1 MNRHQILS
9 KPAWRHFQHIDE
21 IHDLPLPALMA
32 ADQVWQQAIASGTE
46 QPVATDY
53 AQWAQNSAAD
63 APDIWLSRLRMAFEV
78 ILPSELPNI
87 SAASALLPK
96 SDPEPTPT
104 VVGLTLGWDPCEYK
118 PNARSRKVSV
128 HPWDL
133 PDEWQEV
140 LRRAA
145 HGLPGKKA
153 AAPAPDILR
162 RMCEKLCQL
171 AWSAREAG
179 FEPAMSEDAVDQYLT
194 DLETRLRVRPHGIRW
209 ATMRATAEEL
219 HRFARY
225 SGLVSDENTKY
236 LSKRLTR
243 YSLYEKSQDALKF
256 QALLETGNTTLRL
269 LDKADALLQRAA
281 SETRT
286 ARRHLLRNAGAILGL
301 YSIVPLRNAD
311 ANLILG
317 DTLVWEAGTWVIDTA
332 ITKTR
337 TRNTER
343 LVVALE
349 PEFARYVDAVVQGD
363 HNARH
368 LPELRTLAVQRGG
381 PLISRENGQYT
392 SPTYIPRVFKTFAG
406 TSFTTTRT
414 MLHTDQAIHRGET
427 GTRDAM
433 VMAQQTSPETARK
446 YQAKRVRQVAV
457 QRVQAAASDRRA
469 ALMFDDLM
477 HKIRVLTE
485 QQESNDADL

>member
-1 MNRHQILS
+1 
-9 KPAWRHFQHIDE
+9 
-21 IHDLPLPALMA
+21 
-32 ADQVWQQAIASGTE
+32 
-46 QPVATDY
+46 
-53 AQWAQNSAAD
+53 
-63 APDIWLSRLRMAFEV
+63 
-78 ILPSELPNI
+78 
-87 SAASALLPK
+87 
-96 SDPEPTPT
+96 
-104 VVGLTLGWDPCEYK
+104 
-118 PNARSRKVSV
+118 
-128 HPWDL
+128 
-133 PDEWQEV
+133 
-140 LRRAA
+140 
-145 HGLPGKKA
+145 
-153 AAPAPDILR
+153 
-162 RMCEKLCQL
+162 MCEKLCQL

-179 FEPAMSEDAVDQYLT
+179 FEPAMSENVVHQYLA
-194 DLETRLRVRPHGIRW
+194 DLEARLRQRPHGIRW

-225 SGLVSDENTKY
+225 SGLASDEDTTY

-243 YSLYEKSQDALKF
+243 YSLYEKGQDALKF

-337 TRNTER
+337 TRNTGR

-381 PLISRENGQYT
+381 PLIVRDGGKYT
-392 SPTYIPRVFKTFAG
+392 SPTYIPRLFKTFAG

-469 ALMFDDLM
+469 ALMSDDLM